1 MLRRPV
7 LFAVVIATVS
17 ASSLVSTATPAAN
30 ASEELC
36 FGQVPTMAGTPGE
49 EGSVLGT
56 RATMS

>member
-17 ASSLVSTATPAAN
+17 ASSAFSTTAPFAS

-36 FGQVPTMAGTPGE
+36 FGQVPSMAGTPGE
-49 EGSVLGT
+49 ETSWAP